1 MAQGEA
7 TTVYRQAGWAVAR
20 VLVPIAAVVAVYYW
34 LPLDHS
40 STQVAVT
47 ILVIGLVLLIALI
60 AWQVR
65 LIIGN
70 PHPGVRAVEALATTI
85 PLFVV
90 LFARR
95 SRERAHGLGQISGVS
110 SPVRCVGGG

>member
-1 MAQGEA
+1 MGGG
-7 TTVYRQAGWAVAR
+7 AGPGPHR
-20 VLVPIAAVVAVYYW
+20 AVVAVYYW
-34 LPLDHS
+34 LPLDYS

-60 AWQVR
+60 AWQVQ
-65 LIIGN
+65 LIIGS

-90 LFARR
+90 LCVRP
-95 SRERAHGLGQISGVS
+95 SREHAQRLGQISGVS
-110 SPVRCVGGG
+110 APVRCVGGG